1 MDYPNENGGLGLTS
15 DQTEKVLQFQDL
27 TGIEDITICRD
38 VLQRHQWNLEV
49 AVQEQLNIREG
60 RPSVYATESRPPAVV
75 NDLLGQ
81 LIYFAP
87 PTDGSGSGFKRYF
100 RAIVGFMWN
109 VCYSTLI
116 TVLQLTRRL
125 LGLEYRPRTDP
136 LQEVMQFI
144 QTYEEKYG
152 CEHPVFYQGTFAQ
165 VLNDAKREL
174 RFLAVYL
181 HDPDAVDA
189 DPFCRRTLSNPE
201 VVRYINSNFLFWA
214 CSATS
219 EEGKRSMTAVRC
231 GYFPFMALLV
241 LKENRMT
248 IVGRLE
254 GHSEPDLLLQRMRT
268 IVNEFEVNLVQA
280 RADRFEQSINRTLRQ
295 HQDAAFLESL
305 KADQLKE
312 QRKEERKRAE
322 EEAKRQIEQARGSGN
337 FKEEEERKHA
347 LQKEKID
354 SVDKVPSEPDLSHP
368 DAVHVVFKLPSGMR
382 LERRFLKSHS
392 LEHVF
397 YFVFCHPHSPD
408 SFEITTNFPK
418 RVLNCRPAQQ
428 LGKVQTLEEAG
439 LKNRE
444 VLFINDLD
452 A

>member
-268 IVNEFEVNLVQA
+268 IVNEFEDIAPAPRRSLFGKPKSGPAEGAAKGRTQKGRRRGKTANRAGKREREFKVAVTINGFFIQA
-280 RADRFEQSINRTLRQ
+280 
-295 HQDAAFLESL
+295 
-305 KADQLKE
+305 
-312 QRKEERKRAE
+312 
-322 EEAKRQIEQARGSGN
+322 AR
-337 FKEEEERKHA
+337 EEEERKHA

-418 RVLNCRPAQQ
+418 RVLNCRPAHQ

>member
-1 MDYPNENGGLGLTS
+1 MDFANENGGLGLTS

-60 RPSVYATESRPPAVV
+60 RPSVYASESRPPAVV

-81 LIYFAP
+81 LVFFSP
-87 PTDGSGSGFKRYF
+87 PTDGSGTGFKRYF
-100 RAIVGFMWN
+100 RAIFGFVWN
-109 VCYSTLI
+109 LCYGTVI
-116 TVLQLTRRL
+116 TFLQLTRRI

-136 LQEVMQFI
+136 LQEVLEFI
-144 QTYEEKYG
+144 QVYEEKYG
-152 CEHPVFYQGTFAQ
+152 CEHPVFYQGTFSQA
-165 VLNDAKREL
+165 LNDAKREL
-174 RFLAVYL
+174 RFLAVYV
-181 HDPDAVDA
+181 HDSESVDT
-189 DPFCRRTLSNPE
+189 DQFCRETLGNHE
-201 VVRYINSNFLFWA
+201 VIRYINTNFLFWA
-214 CSATS
+214 CSS
-219 EEGKRSMTAVRC
+219 KSDEGRRTMNAVRS
-231 GYFPFMALLV
+231 GYFPFLALLV

-254 GHSEPDLLLQRMRT
+254 GFSDADLLLQRMRT
-268 IVNEFEVNLVQA
+268 IVNEFELNLVQA
-280 RADRFEQSINRTLRQ
+280 RADRFEQSINRSIRQ
-295 HQDAAFLESL
+295 HQDEAFLESL
-305 KADQLKE
+305 RADQEKE
-312 QRKEERKRAE
+312 RLKEERRRAE
-322 EEAKRQIEQARGSGN
+322 EDEIRRLEQ
-337 FKEEEERKHA
+337 EEREAVERKEA
-347 LQKEKID
+347 LQREKME
-354 SVDKVPSEPDLSHP
+354 SLDKVPPEPEASHP
-368 DAVHVVFKLPSGMR
+368 DAVHVLFKLPSGIR

-418 RVLNCRPAQQ
+418 RILKCRP
-428 LGKVQTLEEAG
+428 VHERETVETLEQAG

>member
-268 IVNEFEVNLVQA
+268 IVNEFEAA
-280 RADRFEQSINRTLRQ
+280 R
-295 HQDAAFLESL
+295 
-305 KADQLKE
+305 
-312 QRKEERKRAE
+312 
-322 EEAKRQIEQARGSGN
+322 
-337 FKEEEERKHA
+337 EEEERKHA